1 MTQALLTLLP
11 QHHRRPYLAV
21 WEIDFIGDSPF
32 HGLNDSPAHGKDDV
46 YQSEFSWS
54 ESVVFSTGASR
65 VLL

>member
-1 MTQALLTLLP
+1 LLN
-11 QHHRRPYLAV
+11 RSKDPYLAV